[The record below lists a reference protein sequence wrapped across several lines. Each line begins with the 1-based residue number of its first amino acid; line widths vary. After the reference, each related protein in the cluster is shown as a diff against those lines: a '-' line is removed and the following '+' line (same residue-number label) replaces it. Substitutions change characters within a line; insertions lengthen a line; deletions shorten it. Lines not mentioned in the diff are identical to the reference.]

1 MATKIYQA
9 FLALKS
15 CLHVYEICYLPKS
28 VGSKASGLDS
38 NADSS
43 FVSECDVG
51 AIALAGYETG
61 KVSVAIVELVGSTEV
76 VGIRVGVD
84 GTFRVD
90 VSIGS
95 VGIGGG
101 VVVVGERVVVGECN
115 VADEGIVS
123 G

>member
-1 MATKIYQA
+1 MYK
-9 FLALKS
+9 
-15 CLHVYEICYLPKS
+15 ICYLPKS
-28 VGSKASGLDS
+28 VGSEASRLDS

-43 FVSECDVG
+43 IVSDCDIG
-51 AIALAGYETG
+51 AIALAGYKTG
-61 KVSVAIVELVGSTEV
+61 KVSAAIVELVGSTEV

-101 VVVVGERVVVGECN
+101 VVAVGKRIVPMLYISFIENAFKYGVSTEGESLI
-115 VADEGIVS
+115 EIQQTIF
-123 G
+123 